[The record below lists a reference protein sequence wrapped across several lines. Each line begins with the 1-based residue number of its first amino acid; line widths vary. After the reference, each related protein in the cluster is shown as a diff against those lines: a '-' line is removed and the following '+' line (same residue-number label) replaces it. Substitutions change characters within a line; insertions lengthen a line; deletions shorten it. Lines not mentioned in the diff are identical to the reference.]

1 MIGKTNATVKPVITP
16 TGNINITNTNTTNV
30 TNYATAKVVDENLV
44 ASNIKNG
51 VTILGIL
58 GTFSGGGGSGG
69 NIYDLIL
76 SGSVAQ
82 LPTYQ
87 CDLIMNGAYL
97 ITD

>member
-1 MIGKTNATVKPVITP
+1 MIGKTNATVKPGITP

-69 NIYDLIL
+69 NEFDLLCNGGWGELTRSICDKIIDGNYIY
-76 SGSVAQ
+76 
-82 LPTYQ
+82 YQ
-87 CDLIMNGAYL
+87 
-97 ITD
+97 